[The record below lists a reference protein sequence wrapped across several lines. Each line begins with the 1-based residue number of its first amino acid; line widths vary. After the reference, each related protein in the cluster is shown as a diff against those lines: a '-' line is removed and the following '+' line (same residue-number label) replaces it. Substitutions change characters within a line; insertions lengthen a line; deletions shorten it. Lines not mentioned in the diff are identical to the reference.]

1 MGERSLSFGCVSV
14 SILVCPDSIWGPDF
28 RSAFESL
35 AAPRFLDRSF
45 LRSDDLDF
53 LRCFSS
59 TAVLCFVSA
68 TSHVRFHFPAARF
81 LPRRWFLF
89 TAGPTQYG
97 VPTRDLPRP
106 RAPLIF
112 LVFFRSRLSCC
123 CLTDFSLSPV
133 LLRCCRPVLSSRTTV
148 LHFCCRLAN
157 GFVRAHR
164 SAPYTSSFSFR
175 SSAVRC
181 SVPMP
186 EPVARR

>member
-14 SILVCPDSIWGPDF
+14 SIWVCPDSIWGPDF

-45 LRSDDLDF
+45 LRSDDLG
-53 LRCFSS
+53 FSS
-59 TAVLCFVSA
+59 VFFVHRCSLFRVCDEPCPFSFSCSEVSTQALVSFHRRTSSVRCSHERSTQATGTTDFPCFFSVSAVLLLPDRFFSLARA
-68 TSHVRFHFPAARF
+68 TSVLGQF
-81 LPRRWFLF
+81 
-89 TAGPTQYG
+89 
-97 VPTRDLPRP
+97 
-106 RAPLIF
+106 
-112 LVFFRSRLSCC
+112 CC
-123 CLTDFSLSPV
+123 
-133 LLRCCRPVLSSRTTV
+133 RTTV